1 MGQGTTALIN
11 EPMGVFAFLAALVA
25 LVFWVSE
32 LPRCKKLFE
41 VVPPVI
47 YVYFLPMLA
56 TTAGITPAASPLYE
70 WTVPYLLLFA
80 LLMLMMSVDLGSVAR
95 LGPVAL
101 FMVAAGTVGIV
112 IGGPISLMLFKGM
125 LPPDAWTGFAAL
137 SGSWIGGTANM
148 VAIAESV
155 GTSADAMGPV
165 IVVDTVVGYG
175 WMGVLIAMVGLQGR
189 FDRRTKARTDAIE
202 QTNRRLEAMKSERR
216 PLTLRHAVVMIGFG
230 MACAVAAQ
238 RLGQRIPALG
248 DPTIISG
255 TTWAILIVVTGGL
268 VLSFTRLRELESVGA
283 SHLGYT
289 ALYLLLAGIGAQ
301 ADLRAVLDAPGLPA
315 GGRRLDRDPPGHPP
329 HRRQDRARPLLLRRD
344 RQHGEHRR
352 SGLGAGRRRRLP
364 PRHGPDRSADGG
376 RGLHPGDLRGDPVR
390 VVAGAGGGLRAA
402 GAVPGCRVPDVH
414 LLQEGTGKQRGRRGV
429 PGRTPPGLRH
439 GEGEAMGGVSP
450 LRALEPH
457 STRRA
462 MGGGGDVR
470 EALSRHARQG
480 FI

>member
-80 LLMLMMSVDLGSVAR
+80 LLMLMVSVDLGSVAR

-202 QTNRRLEAMKSERR
+202 QTNRRLEEMKSERR

-301 ADLRAVLDAPGLPA
+301 ADLRAVLDAPVYLLA
-315 GGRRLDRDPPGHPP
+315 GAVWIAIHLGILLIAARIV
-329 HRRQDRARPLLLRRD
+329 RAPFFFVAT
-344 RQHGEHRR
+344 G
-352 SGLGAGRRRRLP
+352 SMANIGGAA
-364 PRHGPDRSADGG
+364 SA
-376 RGLHPGDLRGDPVR
+376 P
-390 VVAGAGGGLRAA
+390 VVAG
-402 GAVPGCRVPDVH
+402 VYH
-414 LLQEGTGKQRGRRGV
+414 
-429 PGRTPPGLRH
+429 
-439 GEGEAMGGVSP
+439 
-450 LRALEPH
+450 
-457 STRRA
+457 RA
-462 MGGGGDVR
+462 MAPIGLLMAVAGYILGIYAAILCAWLLGQVGG
-470 EALSRHARQG
+470 
-480 FI
+480 

>member
-1 MGQGTTALIN
+1 MPQETTALIN
-11 EPMGVFAFLAALVA
+11 DPMGVFAFLAGLVA

-32 LPRCKKLFE
+32 LPRCRKLFE

-80 LLMLMMSVDLGSVAR
+80 LLMLMVSVDLRSVLR

-112 IGGPISLMLFKGM
+112 VGGPISLMLFGGM
-125 LPPDAWTGFAAL
+125 LPADAWTGFAAL

-155 GTSADAMGPV
+155 GTSPDAMGPV

-202 QTNRRLEAMKSERR
+202 QTNRQLEAMKSERR

-238 RLGQRIPALG
+238 RLGQRLPAVG

-268 VLSFTRLRELESVGA
+268 VLSFTRLRKLETVGA

-301 ADLRAVLDAPGLPA
+301 ADLRAVLDAPVYLLA
-315 GGRRLDRDPPGHPP
+315 GAVWIAIHLGILLVAARIV
-329 HRRQDRARPLLLRRD
+329 RAPFFFVAT
-344 RQHGEHRR
+344 G
-352 SGLGAGRRRRLP
+352 SMANIGGAA
-364 PRHGPDRSADGG
+364 SA
-376 RGLHPGDLRGDPVR
+376 P
-390 VVAGAGGGLRAA
+390 VVAG
-402 GAVPGCRVPDVH
+402 VYH
-414 LLQEGTGKQRGRRGV
+414 
-429 PGRTPPGLRH
+429 
-439 GEGEAMGGVSP
+439 
-450 LRALEPH
+450 
-457 STRRA
+457 RA
-462 MGGGGDVR
+462 MAPIGLLMAVAGYIFGIYGALLCAWLLGQVGG
-470 EALSRHARQG
+470 
-480 FI
+480 

>member
-80 LLMLMMSVDLGSVAR
+80 LLMLMVSVDLGSVAR

-112 IGGPISLMLFKGM
+112 IGGPISLILFKGM

-189 FDRRTKARTDAIE
+189 FDRRTRARTDAIE
-202 QTNRRLEAMKSERR
+202 QTNRRLEEMKSERR

-301 ADLRAVLDAPGLPA
+301 ADLRAVLDAPVYLLA
-315 GGRRLDRDPPGHPP
+315 GAVWIAIHLGVLLIAARIV
-329 HRRQDRARPLLLRRD
+329 RAPFFFVAT
-344 RQHGEHRR
+344 G
-352 SGLGAGRRRRLP
+352 SMANIGGAA
-364 PRHGPDRSADGG
+364 SA
-376 RGLHPGDLRGDPVR
+376 P
-390 VVAGAGGGLRAA
+390 VVAGVYHRAMAPIGLLMAVAGYILGIYAAILCAWLLGQVGG
-402 GAVPGCRVPDVH
+402 V
-414 LLQEGTGKQRGRRGV
+414 GV
-429 PGRTPPGLRH
+429 P
-439 GEGEAMGGVSP
+439 
-450 LRALEPH
+450 
-457 STRRA
+457 
-462 MGGGGDVR
+462 
-470 EALSRHARQG
+470 SR
-480 FI
+480 